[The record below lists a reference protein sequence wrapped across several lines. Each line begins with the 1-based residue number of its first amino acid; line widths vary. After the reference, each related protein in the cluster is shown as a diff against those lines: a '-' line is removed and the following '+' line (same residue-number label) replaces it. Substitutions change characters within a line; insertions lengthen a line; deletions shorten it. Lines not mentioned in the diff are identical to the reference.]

1 MFQTFIITIFIISGC
16 VLIMSLGYLISGK
29 KNERGS
35 CGNSDGKPCDCTIKE
50 KLNAQLLIT
59 NP

>member
-29 KNERGS
+29 KMSGS
-35 CGNSDGKPCDCTIKE
+35 CGNSNGKPCDCTIKE
-50 KLNAQLLIT
+50 KIKCSIT
-59 NP
+59 SN